1 VRSGEGFEHVVS
13 GGNCFA
19 TLMCSEKH
27 RFRIHM
33 FFSMTVL
40 LFLRDVSRCCE
51 RGCRDVQFKNLEG
64 FFDFLCSSFLSGLVS
79 LVRGRGFGFRSV
91 DVDREETSCKKWS
104 SGRSEILL
112 DLVLVLE

>member
-1 VRSGEGFEHVVS
+1 
-13 GGNCFA
+13 
-19 TLMCSEKH
+19 
-27 RFRIHM
+27 
-33 FFSMTVL
+33 
-40 LFLRDVSRCCE
+40 
-51 RGCRDVQFKNLEG
+51 
-64 FFDFLCSSFLSGLVS
+64 LVS

>member
-1 VRSGEGFEHVVS
+1 MRSGEGFEHVVS

-19 TLMCSEKH
+19 TLMCSENR

-40 LFLRDVSRCCE
+40 LFLRDV
-51 RGCRDVQFKNLEG
+51 RDVVRGVAGTCNSRIWRF